1 MMPPEDNA
9 FKLHFDRVIDQINDL
24 PALPSIVQDLAKSH
38 GNSEDDIN
46 YFTQQ
51 ISLDQAL
58 SAKTLRFANSS
69 FYGLQTKITTIR
81 QAITLIGIDAVRHV
95 ITATS
100 LTTYFPANGC
110 AGFDF
115 MALWRHAVATAVCAR
130 ALARQLHLN
139 QDYAFTAGLLHDIG
153 RLVLATHFRS
163 EYEQV
168 MLHRNRCDCQLLD
181 AEHAI
186 LGIDHAMVGA
196 ELAAHWNFSHT
207 IQHAILYHHAP
218 EQHKDHALPSLI
230 NVANAIVHALDLSG
244 QQDDLVPPVSDMAW
258 HGMGLDEAAYQ
269 LVFQDTELMFE
280 EVSQVLLA

>member
-1 MMPPEDNA
+1 MTSPEEHP
-9 FKLHFDRVIDQINDL
+9 FKLHFDRIIDQINDL
-24 PALPSIVQDLAKSH
+24 PALPAIVQDLVKSH
-38 GNSEDDIN
+38 GTSEDDIN

-95 ITATS
+95 ITANS
-100 LTTYFPANGC
+100 LATYFPANGC

-163 EYEQV
+163 EYEKV
-168 MLHRNRCDCQLLD
+168 IAYRNQNDCQWLD

-186 LGIDHAMVGA
+186 IGIDHAMVGA

-207 IQHAILYHHAP
+207 IQHAILYHHHP
-218 EQHKDHALPSLI
+218 EQHKDRALSSLI
-230 NVANAIVHALDLSG
+230 NVANAIVHALDLSA
-244 QQDDLVPPVSDMAW
+244 QEDDLVSPISDMAW
-258 HGMGLDEAAYQ
+258 HGMGLNEAAYQ

-280 EVSQVLLA
+280 EVSQVLLT

>member
-1 MMPPEDNA
+1 MTPPEDNS
-9 FKLHFDRVIDQINDL
+9 FKLHFDRVIDQVNDL
-24 PALPSIVQDLAKSH
+24 PALPTIVQDLAKSQ
-38 GNSEDDIN
+38 GDNEDDIN

-100 LTTYFPANGC
+100 LATYFPANGC

-130 ALARQLHLN
+130 ILARQLHLN

-168 MLHRNRCDCQLLD
+168 IAYRNKHDCQWLD
-181 AEHAI
+181 AEHEVI
-186 LGIDHAMVGA
+186 GIDHAMVGA
-196 ELAAHWNFSHT
+196 ELASHWNFSHT
-207 IQHAILYHHAP
+207 IQHAILYHHTP
-218 EQHKDHALPSLI
+218 EQHTDRALSSLI

-244 QQDDLVPPVSDMAW
+244 KEDDLVSTVSETAW
-258 HGMGLDEAAYQ
+258 LGMGLDDAAYQ
-269 LVFQDTELMFE
+269 LVFRDTELMFE
-280 EVSQVLLA
+280 EVSQVLLT

>member
-1 MMPPEDNA
+1 MTSPEDNT
-9 FKLHFDRVIDQINDL
+9 FKLHFDHVIDQINDL
-24 PALPSIVQDLAKSH
+24 PALPTIVQDLAKSH
-38 GNSEDDIN
+38 GDSEDDIN

-115 MALWRHAVATAVCAR
+115 MGLWRHAVATAVCAR
-130 ALARQLHLN
+130 VLARQLHLN

-153 RLVLATHFRS
+153 RLLLATHFRS

-168 MLHRNRCDCQLLD
+168 LAYRKQHDCQLLD
-181 AEHAI
+181 AEHEI
-186 LGIDHAMVGA
+186 IGIDHAMAGA
-196 ELAAHWNFSHT
+196 ELAAHWNFSPT

-218 EQHKDHALPSLI
+218 EQHKDGALSSLI
-230 NVANAIVHALDLSG
+230 NVANAIVHALDLAR
-244 QQDDLVPPVSDMAW
+244 QEDDLVPPISDMAW
-258 HGMGLDEAAYQ
+258 HDMGLDEAAYQ